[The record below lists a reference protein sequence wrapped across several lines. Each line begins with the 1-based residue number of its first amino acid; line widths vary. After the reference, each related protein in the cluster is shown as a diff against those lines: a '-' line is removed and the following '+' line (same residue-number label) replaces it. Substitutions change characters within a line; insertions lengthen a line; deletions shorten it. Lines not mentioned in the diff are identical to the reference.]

1 MFNLYF
7 SRLPFFFL
15 HCALPLF
22 LIIFLYFSPCYWY
35 CQSGGYGTSLPL
47 EVGNEG
53 AGQGDYEQGIIKGD
67 AINEVRG
74 KVRRKLKVKGLNK

>member
-1 MFNLYF
+1 
-7 SRLPFFFL
+7 
-15 HCALPLF
+15 
-22 LIIFLYFSPCYWY
+22 
-35 CQSGGYGTSLPL
+35 L